1 MITQRLQW
9 FAIIVGIL
17 FLVMMIELI
26 RKNKVALKY
35 ALLWLLS
42 GILLLLLAIFPQLG
56 AGICWGMSGL
66 FIRVLTAWGLSAFQA
81 AMFRGGMGFLLL
93 LAIFPHLLDSM
104 ARMIGIYSPVNALFA
119 VLLCCGLVLMISFS
133 VIMSGNKKAIVRLTQ
148 EISLMENRIRQM
160 EGKPA
165 AEDGAA
171 EEKK

>member
-26 RKNKVALKY
+26 RKNRVALKY

-42 GILLLLLAIFPQLG
+42 GVLMLLFAIFPQL
-56 AGICWGMSGL
+56 
-66 FIRVLTAWGLSAFQA
+66 
-81 AMFRGGMGFLLL
+81 
-93 LAIFPHLLDSM
+93 LDKM
-104 ARMIGIYSPVNALFA
+104 ARLIGIYSPVNALFA

-148 EISLMENRIRQM
+148 EISLMENRIRQL
-160 EGKPA
+160 EGKQ
-165 AEDGAA
+165 AEEKAA
-171 EEKK
+171 EEKE

>member
-26 RKNKVALKY
+26 RKNRVALKY
-35 ALLWLLS
+35 ALLWLFS
-42 GILLLLLAIFPQLG
+42 GVLMLLLAIFPQ
-56 AGICWGMSGL
+56 M
-66 FIRVLTAWGLSAFQA
+66 
-81 AMFRGGMGFLLL
+81 
-93 LAIFPHLLDSM
+93 LDRM

-119 VLLCCGLVLMISFS
+119 VLLSCGLVLMISFS

-148 EISLMENRIRQM
+148 EISLMENRIREL
-160 EGKPA
+160 EGKQA
-165 AEDGAA
+165 AEDKAA

>member
-17 FLVMMIELI
+17 FLVMMIDLI
-26 RKNKVALKY
+26 RKNRVALKY
-35 ALLWLLS
+35 ALLWL
-42 GILLLLLAIFPQLG
+42 F
-56 AGICWGMSGL
+56 SGL
-66 FIRVLTAWGLSAFQA
+66 L
-81 AMFRGGMGFLLL
+81 MLL

-148 EISLMENRIRQM
+148 EISLMENRIREL
-160 EGKPA
+160 EGKQ
-165 AEDGAA
+165 A
-171 EEKK
+171 EEKTAEEKE

>member
-26 RKNKVALKY
+26 RKNRVALKY
-35 ALLWLLS
+35 ALLWLFS
-42 GILLLLLAIFPQLG
+42 GVLMLLLAIFPQL
-56 AGICWGMSGL
+56 
-66 FIRVLTAWGLSAFQA
+66 
-81 AMFRGGMGFLLL
+81 
-93 LAIFPHLLDSM
+93 LDRM

-148 EISLMENRIRQM
+148 EISLMENRIREL
-160 EGKPA
+160 EGKQA
-165 AEDGAA
+165 AEDKAA
-171 EEKK
+171 EEKE

>member
-26 RKNKVALKY
+26 RKNRVALKY

-42 GILLLLLAIFPQLG
+42 GVLMLLFAIFPQL
-56 AGICWGMSGL
+56 
-66 FIRVLTAWGLSAFQA
+66 
-81 AMFRGGMGFLLL
+81 
-93 LAIFPHLLDSM
+93 LDRM

-119 VLLCCGLVLMISFS
+119 VLLSCGLVLMISFS

-148 EISLMENRIRQM
+148 EISLMENRIREL
-160 EGKPA
+160 EGKQA
-165 AEDGAA
+165 AEDKAA

>member
-26 RKNKVALKY
+26 RKNRVALKY

-42 GILLLLLAIFPQLG
+42 GVLMLLFAIFPQL
-56 AGICWGMSGL
+56 
-66 FIRVLTAWGLSAFQA
+66 
-81 AMFRGGMGFLLL
+81 
-93 LAIFPHLLDSM
+93 LDRM

-148 EISLMENRIRQM
+148 EISLMENRIREL
-160 EGKPA
+160 EGKQA
-165 AEDGAA
+165 AEDKAA